1 MSSSTFTAVWRKSIL
16 PRMCMWKAKLL
27 WAKEKI
33 NRNHEEY
40 TFRRDA
46 NKPSYSV
53 ALWTHQRLS
62 AYLAIKIGS
71 QKKFDSRQNMS
82 RGAQSVKT
90 SWGETFD
97 RFLYHNPKI
106 KVELISPTLHFSNL
120 SITRT
125 KRVSLPLVKHCNFTP
140 DFSSNPIF

>member
-1 MSSSTFTAVWRKSIL
+1 MKEIDPTAYVHVKSETVMSERKNKHKS
-16 PRMCMWKAKLL
+16 R
-27 WAKEKI
+27 
-33 NRNHEEY
+33 RY
-40 TFRRDA
+40 TIRRDV

-71 QKKFDSRQNMS
+71 QKKFDSRQNIT

-90 SWGETFD
+90 SWGEILD
-97 RFLYHNPKI
+97 RFLHHNPKI
-106 KVELISPTLHFSNL
+106 KVLLISPTLHFSNL